1 MSILSV
7 IKGAFASPKIVDTG
21 LELAKKGASG
31 IDMLFYTS
39 EEKEIARKE
48 WFAMVLK
55 SENANQEQATVRSVT
70 RRTIAQQFIKVYLFL
85 ILAEVVIYKLDPA
98 WASHIFEMLKI
109 VSYCVVPI
117 VVFFFGSYGWGTYVK
132 KEK

>member
-31 IDMLFYTS
+31 IDMLFYTN

-55 SENANQEQATVRSVT
+55 SENANQEQAQIRNVT

-85 ILAEVVIYKLDPA
+85 ILVEVVLYKLDPA
-98 WASHIFEMLKI
+98 WAKHIFEMLKV

-132 KEK
+132 KDK